1 MRLYRVCMFIGL
13 LSPTLLWAQGKP
25 AHRFLDRGGGALSL
39 GVRSTVSAFSH
50 GSWKETGYGA
60 GGHFRLQLTDRINT
74 EWFLDLIHTDIQGL
88 ANRKDYHIG
97 WSVMYYLISPKDFK
111 RPVTPYV
118 VAGHCFDHTRIA
130 PNGRQSEAQK
140 CGSSAVQMGLGTHFN
155 LTPQFDISLTCQYM
169 LHLGKELHAH
179 VEDGHVEI
187 EKHNN
192 AGWEGHL
199 LFSISANYKFLRLW
213 KAKS

>member
-1 MRLYRVCMFIGL
+1 MRSKATCILFL
-13 LSPTLLWAQGKP
+13 LIPLCAWPQEKSKRNFVSA
-25 AHRFLDRGGGALSL
+25 GGGNFSL
-39 GVRSTVSAFSH
+39 GVRTTVSTFGH

-74 EWFLDLIHTDIQGL
+74 EWFLDVIHTDIAGM

-97 WSVMYYLISPKDFK
+97 WSVMYYLISPKEFK
-111 RPVTPYV
+111 RPVVPYV

-130 PNGRQSEAQK
+130 QNGRNESAQK
-140 CGSSAVQMGLGTHFN
+140 RGSSAVQAGLGTHFN
-155 LTPQFDISLTCQYM
+155 ITPKFDISLTCQYM

-179 VEDGHVEI
+179 IEGDELHI
-187 EKHNN
+187 EKHAN

-199 LFSISANYKFLRLW
+199 LISLSANYKFMKLW
-213 KAKS
+213 KPKG

>member
-1 MRLYRVCMFIGL
+1 MCWL
-13 LSPTLLWAQGKP
+13 LLLPAALWGQNRTKRNFFRQGGN
-25 AHRFLDRGGGALSL
+25 FSL
-39 GVRSTVSAFSH
+39 GVRTTVSTFGH

-60 GGHFRLQLTDRINT
+60 GGHFRLQLNNRINT
-74 EWFLDLIHTDIQGL
+74 EWFLDFIHTDIARV

-97 WSVMYYLISPKDFK
+97 WSVMYYLIDPKDFK

-130 PNGRQSEAQK
+130 PNGRSGEAQRR
-140 CGSSAVQMGLGTHFN
+140 GSSAVQMGLGTHFN
-155 LTPQFDISLTCQYM
+155 ITPKFDISLTCQYM

-179 VEDGHVEI
+179 VEGNEVHI
-187 EKHNN
+187 EKHDN

-199 LFSISANYKFLRLW
+199 LISVSANYKFMRLW
-213 KAKS
+213 KPRG